1 MKRMSM
7 NFGLDANNVRFR
19 NSVNRSLLNVNSNA
33 NNAIPGRISQ
43 GRPSGFGASMFQRI
57 NVNTA
62 SGGGGCGCGK

>member
-1 MKRMSM
+1 MSM
-7 NFGLDANNVRFR
+7 NFGLDANNARFR
-19 NSVNRSLLNVNSNA
+19 NSINGPLLNVNSNA
-33 NNAIPGRISQ
+33 NLAIAGRGVQ